1 MGRTPDHYGGGSGAD
16 RVWSSFQPRSVR
28 RMSRPCSGL
37 VTEWWRPP
45 ASHALR
51 AVDGPSGACDG
62 VPRAECAGAAD
73 HYRQRPLDQAAPA
86 EPLRAETP
94 GAVPEGMRI
103 LPSVAAWRMV
113 PSREWHRSGAAEIL
127 RGCFYAP
134 RLEEAADTTLP
145 EAMTRLQPAPGI
157 GAWTAAAETLQR
169 TPGALAPSLG
179 DFHLPVQIGY
189 ARGGADEQVL
199 QLLGSYRGQR
209 HRAALLLLGYRQP
222 AAGCRTAG
230 PTGQPHRLSAAR
242 PRRAAFGRSA
252 GQTVPRQLPVSVP
265 RASMNCLKRLRSPV
279 AWRLTKPSLSPTVS
293 ARPSGSWSSWS
304 MILVVVS
311 SM

>member
-1 MGRTPDHYGGGSGAD
+1 
-16 RVWSSFQPRSVR
+16 
-28 RMSRPCSGL
+28 
-37 VTEWWRPP
+37 
-45 ASHALR
+45 
-51 AVDGPSGACDG
+51 
-62 VPRAECAGAAD
+62 
-73 HYRQRPLDQAAPA
+73 
-86 EPLRAETP
+86 
-94 GAVPEGMRI
+94 MRI

-169 TPGALAPSLG
+169 TPGAPAPSLG

-222 AAGCRTAG
+222 AAGAE
-230 PTGQPHRLSAAR
+230 PPGQPDSRIAYLRRGRAAR
-242 PRRAAFGRSA
+242 RSA
-252 GQTVPRQLPVSVP
+252 GVRVRRC
-265 RASMNCLKRLRSPV
+265 RASCLSRCRGLR
-279 AWRLTKPSLSPTVS
+279 
-293 ARPSGSWSSWS
+293 
-304 MILVVVS
+304 
-311 SM
+311 

>member
-1 MGRTPDHYGGGSGAD
+1 MARPGRVTESLVLSVLEQRITTGSAHWTRRRLLNRYGQKPRARSLRGCGSCRRSPPGGWCRAGSG
-16 RVWSSFQPRSVR
+16 
-28 RMSRPCSGL
+28 
-37 VTEWWRPP
+37 T
-45 ASHALR
+45 
-51 AVDGPSGACDG
+51 GP
-62 VPRAECAGAAD
+62 
-73 HYRQRPLDQAAPA
+73 
-86 EPLRAETP
+86 
-94 GAVPEGMRI
+94 
-103 LPSVAAWRMV
+103 
-113 PSREWHRSGAAEIL
+113 GAAEIL

-169 TPGALAPSLG
+169 TPGAPAPSLG

-189 ARGGADEQVL
+189 ARGGADEQAL